1 LFVIAIKIELKIY
14 CSVKL
19 LKSTEQAKQFF
30 NVIDT
35 FMMEHNINRQKC
47 VDVSTA
53 GARAMVRKVVGVVA
67 CIKALVLSSW
77 SSHCL
82 LHQQGLVV
90 KTMPAN
96 LKNVPHDT
104 VKFVSHIKAKPT
116 NARIFRILC
125 EEMFSEH
132 TSLLL
137 HTELRWLPRGKVLVW
152 VFELCTEF
160 LHSLWIIYFITSFIM
175 IYMAAEAGILS
186 RHFHEGQ

>member
-19 LKSTEQAKQFF
+19 LKATEQAKQFF

-35 FMMEHNINRQKC
+35 YMMEHNINRQKC

-67 CIKALVLSSW
+67 CIKALVLSSL

-82 LHQQGLVV
+82 LHRQGLVV

-96 LKNVPHDT
+96 LKNVHDT
-104 VKFVSHIKAKPT
+104 VKFVNHIKAKPP
-116 NARIFRILC
+116 NARIFKILC

-160 LHSLWIIYFITSFIM
+160 LHSLWIIYFISHIVYHYLHGCRSWHT
-175 IYMAAEAGILS
+175 
-186 RHFHEGQ
+186 